1 MKIQKKT
8 GSCMTHLISMKNRMV
23 MRMKN
28 CKSRFILTAL
38 YDSKD
43 CGGESV
49 AINRLKM
56 EELHGIRHKCR
67 EGDGIYFIPLL

>member
-1 MKIQKKT
+1 
-8 GSCMTHLISMKNRMV
+8 

-49 AINRLKM
+49 AINRLKK